1 MLSNSMEKTDN
12 KRQLKRN
19 IILLGLSLLVV
30 AIYLLFDGLGI
41 IQTSINTFYTNRSLN
56 INPDDGVNNAIL
68 GNIFELYVSRM
79 ACFLLAVIPIVFFA
93 LRFHISFKTDSTS
106 NLKRLIPFLRLI
118 FGVILFYYVLTIG
131 TKFSHE
137 LFISYYSLGHWLSFF
152 RIIGGFMILGAAVTD
167 WPSAFRSLKA
177 FPTSHPNLFKA
188 LFILFV
194 SVCSCILVEFQI
206 GSKMNMN
213 SNMLFFNILY
223 WIILQIFI
231 DLVTRSVK
239 AGAFVSIGLAYLI
252 GLINDVV
259 FQFRGNYVIFGD
271 VTVVRTALEVAGN
284 YTYKP
289 GKWFWI
295 SLGLFIFAVVIT
307 VLIKF
312 PKHQKI
318 HIKEALIRA
327 GAVIV
332 LTVGVIFSYRTGI
345 LYNRIFGVGW
355 DYNKNIVYAG
365 YLPYFLSNM
374 NSIQKVTVDGYEAA
388 LADEALAKASPKETK
403 KIVSSPNI
411 IIIQNE
417 AFSDLSVLYDIK
429 TNKDYMP
436 FIHSLTE
443 NTQKGFLNMS
453 VPNGP
458 TANSEFEVLTR
469 STLQF
474 LPYGT
479 VPYTQYIHSDLPSA
493 VEVLKKQPVPY
504 HTVSYHPYYSS
515 GYSRTGVYKHM
526 GFDEIIFEDRFN
538 ETFPTN
544 EIIRSYLSDSAD
556 YRRVESFYE
565 DFRKTSKEPWF
576 CFNVTIQNHGGY
588 TQKYDPSESNNIY
601 VTNFEATDSVND
613 YLSLIKLSD
622 DAFRDLVEYFKNCDE
637 PTIIAMY
644 GDHQP
649 SFDQDALDVL
659 EKHKTGSELYKYI
672 VPYVIWA
679 NFDIEE
685 SDTLGDREHR
695 GVQNTLS
702 TNYFASTVFDL
713 AGIGLSDYDRYLLD
727 LHKRIP
733 AITAAG
739 IWDDKGNYYDSPES
753 SPYAAELA
761 SYRMVQYNLLFD
773 DRHRLVDR
781 FIHSSQS

>member
-1 MLSNSMEKTDN
+1 MISKN
-12 KRQLKRN
+12 KKADLKRG
-19 IILLGLSLLVV
+19 ILLSALSLLIT
-30 AIYLLFDGLGI
+30 AIYIAFDGLGI
-41 IQTSINTFYTNRSLN
+41 IMTSVRTFHNNQPISADTIDS
-56 INPDDGVNNAIL
+56 VNSAIL

-79 ACFLLAVIPIVFFA
+79 IYLLIAVVPVVLFA

-118 FGVILFYYVLTIG
+118 FGIILFYYVLTLG
-131 TKFSHE
+131 TQFSHE
-137 LFISYYSLGHWLSFF
+137 IFVNYYSFGHWISFF
-152 RIIGGFMILGAAVTD
+152 RIIGAFALFGAFITD
-167 WPSAFRSLKA
+167 WSLAFASIKA
-177 FPTSHPNLFKA
+177 FPKSHPNILKV
-188 LFILFV
+188 LYVLFV
-194 SVCSCILVEFQI
+194 SVCSCMLVEFQT

-213 SNMLFFNILY
+213 SNMLFFSILY

-231 DLVTRSVK
+231 DLVTRGVK

-259 FQFRGNYVIFGD
+259 YQFRGNYVIFGD

-289 GKWFWI
+289 DRWFWI
-295 SLGLFIFAVVIT
+295 SLALFISAAAIT

-312 PKHQKI
+312 PKHEKI
-318 HIKEALIRA
+318 RLKEILIRA
-327 GAVIV
+327 ASFVLLSVIV
-332 LTVGVIFSYRTGI
+332 VCSYNTGI

-355 DYNKNIVYAG
+355 DYNKNIAHSG

-374 NSIQKVTVDGYEAA
+374 NSIQNVTLDGYDAQAA
-388 LADEALAKASPKETK
+388 DAVLGKAAKHGSDK
-403 KIVSSPNI
+403 KNASPNI

-493 VEVLKKQPVPY
+493 VEVLKSQPVPY

-515 GYSRTGVYKHM
+515 GYSRTGVYKHL

-538 ETFPTN
+538 ETFPGN

-565 DFRKTSKEPWF
+565 DFRKTSKAPWF

-588 TQKYDPSESNNIY
+588 TQKYDQSESNKIY

-649 SFDQDALDVL
+649 SFDKDALDVL
-659 EKHKTGSELYKYI
+659 EKHQIGSETNRYY

-685 SDTLGDREHR
+685 SDTLGDMERK
-695 GVQNTLS
+695 GVHNTLS

-733 AITAAG
+733 AITAVG